1 MIQFLQ
7 DLIKPIFEL
16 IGMPEKWHEDLQ
28 LWLSL
33 AAVFS
38 TITGAIVFY
47 TYKLVKTIILWRI
60 QSNLNKDLHP
70 FYTKDEID
78 KSTHYYIPTKYQD
91 LSPSQA
97 EEPGRA
103 YISSPKGLLVPTML
117 NIIFNDDSD
126 RYYLILADSGM
137 GKTTFMI
144 NLYLA
149 YKKQRSWKKKYEIKL
164 LPLAHP
170 RTFEVIDK
178 LQNQENTILLLD
190 ALDEDNEAVK
200 NYQERLEQIIDRT
213 WKFRKIIITCRTQFF
228 PREQKEPSKVG
239 YFRHGPDGGSHHFR
253 KQYISIFDDDD
264 IRSYLWKQFGALH
277 WKKRKKAWHLV
288 HNSPSLMVRP
298 MLLSN
303 IKDLVKE
310 NKTYQYSYQI
320 YEALIQKWIDR
331 EARKPG
337 IEAKYGSQVNFKRKL
352 YAFSRDLAKNLYLER
367 GNREG
372 RLSIHYT
379 EQITTSSGFQLSEYE
394 DLMKEPDWRN
404 RSLLNRDADGQYK
417 FSHKSIL
424 EYFLAREAIE
434 NNDFF
439 IQFHLEGMDAAQSF
453 MEQIIWGEVFIKS
466 EGTFTTKELNIPR
479 PLSQITKEDFPD
491 VTLLKITNANQINF
505 WCLLFFFKSS
515 RNSTLI
521 FMDKLKL
528 PLLYPLYKI
537 MFYRWL
543 YVRIREKWKLLELHH
558 LPELR
563 HVPELLKLLELRK
576 RPELSEWLE
585 LRKQM
590 EQLEQSEQLELSEL
604 LEQLERMEQR
614 GQLELR
620 EQLEW
625 MEQLE
630 QREPLEF
637 REQLEQLEQL
647 EKLILLEPWE
657 LREQLEQ
664 LERLILLEPWE
675 QLELREL
682 LVHIK
687 KQDLCPAVE
696 FKAANT
702 FINTCQE
709 LQKALPN
716 IKIIY

>member
-7 DLIKPIFEL
+7 DLIKPAFEL
-16 IGMPEKWHEDLQ
+16 IGVPEKWHEDLQ
-28 LWLSL
+28 LWLAL

-47 TYKLVKTIILWRI
+47 TYKLVKNIFLWRI

-117 NIIFNDDSD
+117 NIIFNDDGD

-149 YKKQRSWKKKYEIKL
+149 YKKQWPWKKKYEIKL

-190 ALDEDNEAVK
+190 ALDEDNGAVK
-200 NYQERLEQIIDRT
+200 NYQERLEQIIDKT
-213 WKFRKIIITCRTQFF
+213 WKFRVIIITCRTQFF
-228 PREQKEPSKVG
+228 PSEQKEPSKVG
-239 YFRHGPDGGSHHFR
+239 YFRHGPDGGSHYFR
-253 KQYISIFDDDD
+253 KQYISVFDDDD

-310 NKTYQYSYQI
+310 NRTYQYSYQV

-337 IEAKYGSQVNFKRKL
+337 IENKYGSQESFKRKL

-367 GNREG
+367 DNRGG

-379 EQITTSSGFQLSEYE
+379 EQIATSSGLQLSEYE
-394 DLMKEPDWRN
+394 ELMKEPDWRN

-434 NNDFF
+434 NKDFF
-439 IQFHLEGMDAAQSF
+439 MQFHLEGMDAAQSF
-453 MEQIIWGEVFIKS
+453 MEQIILEEVFTKS
-466 EGTFTTKELNIPR
+466 EGTFTTKELNISR

-505 WCLLFFFKSS
+505 WCLIFFLKAS
-515 RNSTLI
+515 RKSTLI
-521 FMDKLKL
+521 FMDKIKLPSLYFLYELMAYRELFIEIMEKLKL
-528 PLLYPLYKI
+528 QELLE
-537 MFYRWL
+537 R
-543 YVRIREKWKLLELHH
+543 REQPELRELLEL
-558 LPELR
+558 LERREQMELR
-563 HVPELLKLLELRK
+563 ELL
-576 RPELSEWLE
+576 
-585 LRKQM
+585 
-590 EQLEQSEQLELSEL
+590 EQPEL
-604 LEQLERMEQR
+604 LEQLELHK
-614 GQLELR
+614 GS
-620 EQLEW
+620 
-625 MEQLE
+625 
-630 QREPLEF
+630 
-637 REQLEQLEQL
+637 
-647 EKLILLEPWE
+647 KLLGWTN
-657 LREQLEQ
+657 
-664 LERLILLEPWE
+664 
-675 QLELREL
+675 LREL
-682 LVHIK
+682 LEWREQPEQPEQPEWWKRPELWKQLFRIK
-687 KQDLCPAVE
+687 TLDPLLIAE
-696 FKAANT
+696 LKATND
-702 FINTCQE
+702 FIKTCQK
-709 LQKALPN
+709 LQETLSN
-716 IKIIY
+716 VRIIF

>member
-28 LWLSL
+28 LWLTL

-47 TYKLVKTIILWRI
+47 TYKLVKAIILWRI

-149 YKKQRSWKKKYEIKL
+149 YKKQWRWKKKYEIKL

-190 ALDEDNEAVK
+190 ALDEDNGAVK
-200 NYQERLEQIIDRT
+200 NYQERLEQIIDKT

-228 PREQKEPSKVG
+228 PSEQKEPSKGG

-253 KQYISIFDDDD
+253 KQYISVFDDDD

-310 NKTYQYSYQI
+310 NRTYQYSYQV

-337 IEAKYGSQVNFKRKL
+337 IEVKYGSQESFKRKL
-352 YAFSRDLAKNLYLER
+352 YTFSRDLAKNLYLER
-367 GNREG
+367 DNREG

-379 EQITTSSGFQLSEYE
+379 EQIGTSSGLQLSEYE

-424 EYFLAREAIE
+424 EYFLAREVIK
-434 NNDFF
+434 NKDFF
-439 IQFHLEGMDAAQSF
+439 IQFKWEGMDVTRSF
-453 MEQIIWGEVFIKS
+453 IEEMALEAVRTKS
-466 EGTFTTKELNIPR
+466 EGTFTTKGSTKSFSISQITIGSIGSTTSY
-479 PLSQITKEDFPD
+479 PLSQLTQKDFAD
-491 VTLLKITNANQINF
+491 MTILKITNASQVNLWYLPLI
-505 WCLLFFFKSS
+505 LPVSLDITLVVIDKS
-515 RNSTLI
+515 
-521 FMDKLKL
+521 KL
-528 PLLYPLYKI
+528 PLLY
-537 MFYRWL
+537 FYIL
-543 YVRIREKWKLLELHH
+543 FSY
-558 LPELR
+558 
-563 HVPELLKLLELRK
+563 
-576 RPELSEWLE
+576 SYC
-585 LRKQM
+585 
-590 EQLEQSEQLELSEL
+590 QS
-604 LEQLERMEQR
+604 
-614 GQLELR
+614 
-620 EQLEW
+620 
-625 MEQLE
+625 
-630 QREPLEF
+630 
-637 REQLEQLEQL
+637 
-647 EKLILLEPWE
+647 
-657 LREQLEQ
+657 
-664 LERLILLEPWE
+664 
-675 QLELREL
+675 
-682 LVHIK
+682 H
-687 KQDLCPAVE
+687 
-696 FKAANT
+696 
-702 FINTCQE
+702 
-709 LQKALPN
+709 
-716 IKIIY
+716 